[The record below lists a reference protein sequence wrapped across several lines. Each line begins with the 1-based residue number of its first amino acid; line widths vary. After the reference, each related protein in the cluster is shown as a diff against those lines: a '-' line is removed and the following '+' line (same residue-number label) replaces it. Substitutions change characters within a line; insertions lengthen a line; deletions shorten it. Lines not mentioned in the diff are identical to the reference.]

1 MTCSRYTVD
10 TKWTSLGLAM
20 MSSIFAPA
28 VARSYQ
34 GELYYE
40 TWLKSTL
47 GLRSMN
53 PTNYFRLVKSVH
65 NEKVTAA
72 MTLLTLS
79 HLQKYY
85 HN

>member
-34 GELYYE
+34 GEPYHE
-40 TWLKSTL
+40 TWLKSAL
-47 GLRSMN
+47 GLRSTN
-53 PTNYFRLVKSVH
+53 QTNYFRLVKSVH
-65 NEKVTAA
+65 NEKVTVA
-72 MTLLTLS
+72 TNLLTLS